1 MVYASTQSR
10 NSLIQKNENSQTR
23 FNGLKTAYYEAA
35 NASSY
40 ASWTIPAECFE
51 TLKVA
56 QFEDDIFLIPGNANL
71 YLKAAYGDYMQLPP
85 VEERGN
91 QHQIIE
97 LKL

>member
-1 MVYASTQSR
+1 MVYAVTQSR
-10 NSLIQKNENSQTR
+10 DRLIQKNENLQTR

-35 NASSY
+35 NASAY
-40 ASWTIPAECFE
+40 ASWTIPAECFA

-56 QFEDDIFLIPGNANL
+56 QFENDAFLIPGNADL